1 MSELKP
7 CPFCGEQ
14 SAYVGYTRDPF
25 SDNRYAWVNCGKCHS
40 SGGQFKQDVYP
51 GDKLLNRDE
60 MESEAIKR
68 WNTRPIE
75 DALNK
80 RIAEL
85 SQAVGLITT
94 LKPTMVMDANHP
106 LDMVR
111 EVAEHVTARIAELEA
126 EKCVLVDQQ
135 REAKNHLID
144 KNLHIDSLYE
154 EGYKLQQRIAELEE
168 QVWDLNLANERLE
181 SAYFADET
189 IAPDGS
195 LKPSV
200 CKLMKRVE
208 KAETDYSISEAHVT
222 ALLNRIAELEAAQR
236 WIPVSERLPDT
247 KIVYDKFD
255 VIVEFENIKN
265 GGTTR
270 CVELM
275 SYDYRNKSW
284 NDDCGEYGFYPVA
297 GVTHWRER
305 PTLPE
310 VE

>member
-1 MSELKP
+1 MINLKP
-7 CPFCGEQ
+7 CPFCGAEVQ
-14 SAYVGYTRDPF
+14 DDERGEKYPRKSPMGG
-25 SDNRYAWVNCGKCHS
+25 WIIHCECCGASLSQFRK
-40 SGGQFKQDVYP
+40 SGKG
-51 GDKLLNRDE
+51 E
-60 MESEAIKR
+60 IS

-75 DALNK
+75 DVL
-80 RIAEL
+80 
-85 SQAVGLITT
+85 
-94 LKPTMVMDANHP
+94 
-106 LDMVR
+106 
-111 EVAEHVTARIAELEA
+111 TA
-126 EKCVLVDQQ
+126 
-135 REAKNHLID
+135 
-144 KNLHIDSLYE
+144 
-154 EGYKLQQRIAELEE
+154 
-168 QVWDLNLANERLE
+168 
-181 SAYFADET
+181 
-189 IAPDGS
+189 
-195 LKPSV
+195 
-200 CKLMKRVE
+200 
-208 KAETDYSISEAHVT
+208 
-222 ALLNRIAELEAAQR
+222 RIAELEAAQR

>member
-1 MSELKP
+1 MSEELRP
-7 CPFCGEQ
+7 CPFCGGTKICTEKGINLNYCDNC
-14 SAYVGYTRDPF
+14 SA
-25 SDNRYAWVNCGKCHS
+25 
-40 SGGQFKQDVYP
+40 
-51 GDKLLNRDE
+51 
-60 MESEAIKR
+60 ESNIEH
-68 WNTRPIE
+68 WNNRPIE

-80 RIAEL
+80 
-85 SQAVGLITT
+85 
-94 LKPTMVMDANHP
+94 
-106 LDMVR
+106 
-111 EVAEHVTARIAELEA
+111 
-126 EKCVLVDQQ
+126 
-135 REAKNHLID
+135 
-144 KNLHIDSLYE
+144 
-154 EGYKLQQRIAELEE
+154 RIAELEE
-168 QVWDLNLANERLE
+168 QVWDLNLANEKLE

-189 IAPDGS
+189 IAPDGT

-200 CKLMKRVE
+200 RKLLERLE
-208 KAETDYSISEAHVT
+208 KAETDYDMAKSHVT
-222 ALLNRIAELEAAQR
+222 ALLNRIAKLEAAQR
-236 WIPVSERLPDT
+236 WIPVGERLPDT

-310 VE
+310 VQK